1 MGATNAA
8 LLGGCPGL
16 PLHLIPANALWSLA
30 ERHGYVIR
38 KEDAELA
45 QLEMQIGALL
55 GKIALA
61 VDSHQAS

>member
-1 MGATNAA
+1 MNTEQFATPMYEM
-8 LLGGCPGL
+8 LSEVYIVLKKRRRKL
-16 PLHLIPANALWSLA
+16 
-30 ERHGYVIR
+30 IR